1 MLLQEELQ
9 KKIIDFLA
17 VLERSVEKR
26 VLIGLLD
33 QNLIAQSFIANF
45 LNIIYGYNL
54 INLDILDTSLET
66 PQRKRPAID
75 LGDSY
80 RKVAFQVTSTKKSE
94 KIKETIET
102 FVREKEYENF
112 NHLKFLILGK
122 KQKKYSQ
129 DFQTLGLFEFEPQ
142 EDIIDFN
149 DIVRKLPSLSLEK
162 LQRLSYLID
171 SESFLTGTFKTT
183 YQILQS
189 NPREMDSLIE
199 EVRPDNVVRT
209 VYRNNLPLYSDP
221 GCQNVRPNMRGL
233 MLENRQQPEN
243 VFAGYSI
250 HPTSLSFEEGTS
262 LLLVYSRNSDCG
274 ESWYKHPITGE
285 TCYAWSSSME
295 VIGRSIA
302 DS

>member
-9 KKIIDFLA
+9 KKISDFLA
-17 VLERSVEKR
+17 VLEVSVENR
-26 VLIGLLD
+26 VMIGLLD
-33 QNLIAQSFIANF
+33 QNLIAQSFIAKL
-45 LNIIYGYNL
+45 LNITYGYNL
-54 INLDILDTSLET
+54 INLDT
-66 PQRKRPAID
+66 PQRMKPAID

-80 RKVAFQVTSTKKSE
+80 RKIAFQVTSTKKPE

-102 FVREKEYENF
+102 FIREEEYKNF
-112 NHLKFLILGK
+112 KHLKFLIIGR
-122 KQKKYSQ
+122 KQSRYSQ
-129 DFQTLGLFEFEPQ
+129 VFETFGLFEFKPQ
-142 EDIIDFN
+142 EDIIDLK

-171 SESFLTGTFKTT
+171 SESFLTGFFKTT
-183 YQILQS
+183 YQILHS
-189 NPREMDSLIE
+189 VPNEMDSPIE
-199 EVRPDNVVRT
+199 EVKPDNVVRT

-221 GCQNVRPNMRGL
+221 SCQNLRPNMRGL

-262 LLLVYSRNSDCG
+262 LLLVYSRNSICG
-274 ESWYKHPITGE
+274 ESWYKNPITGE
-285 TCYAWSSSME
+285 TSYAWTSSME

-302 DS
+302 NS